1 MSLLEKYQGPADLK
15 KYSRAEL
22 DQLAQEIRKK
32 IIEVSSVNG
41 GHLAPSLGAVELAVA
56 LHAVLDT
63 PKDKIV
69 WDVGHQAYAHKILTG
84 RLDRI
89 NTIRTLGGLSG
100 FPKREESVYD
110 ALTVGHASTSIS
122 AALGMA
128 SGRDLKHEQHSVFAV
143 IGDGSLSG
151 GLAMEGLNNA
161 HGVAKNSNFVVILN
175 DNGMSISKPVGRLNK
190 IFTTMRLSGL
200 YTGLKANTEK
210 FLKMIPMVGKPATKV
225 IEKLVDRTG
234 EMVIKELGNKK
245 YAGFLQDMGFTYIGP
260 IDGHN
265 IAMLMSAIRYA
276 KKFNKGPLLLHVM
289 TKKGKGYL
297 PAEEDPTLFHGIG
310 CFDIKSGQPAAE
322 KDKTYTKI
330 FSEEIVAQAA
340 QDERICALTAAMPD
354 GTGLQRFAEKYPKRF
369 FDVGIAEEHA
379 VTFSA
384 GLSAEGLKPVLAIYS
399 TFLQRAYDQLI
410 HDISLQKLSL
420 FLAIDRGGLVGQD
433 GPTHHGVFDLSFL
446 RHIPGIVLAAPA
458 DGNELKDL
466 ILSGL
471 KFNGLFALRYPRG
484 LAPFMTAERPA
495 RELEIGKGEIVYGQC
510 GAAKVI
516 WAVGSMVIPAIEAAK
531 MAGPDVCVVNARF
544 VKPLDKELLQRTT
557 AAAEKLIT
565 VEENVLEGGF
575 GSAVL
580 ETLQELKLDLPV
592 ERMGLPAQF
601 IEQGSCPELLRKCG
615 LTAENILQK
624 L

>member
-1 MSLLEKYQGPADLK
+1 MLETYQGPADLK

-32 IIEVSSVNG
+32 IIEVVATNG
-41 GHLAPSLGAVELAVA
+41 GHLAPSLGAVDLAVS

-63 PKDKIV
+63 PTDKIV

-89 NTIRTLGGLSG
+89 NTIRTFGGISG

-110 ALTVGHASTSIS
+110 SMTVGHASTSIS

-128 SGRDLKHEQHSVFAV
+128 SARDIKQKQNSVFAV
-143 IGDGSLSG
+143 IGDGALSG
-151 GLAMEGLNNA
+151 GLAMEALNNA
-161 HGVAKNSNFVVILN
+161 EYAVKNSNFVVILN
-175 DNGMSISKPVGRLNK
+175 DNCMSISKPVGRLNK

-200 YTGLKANTEK
+200 YNGLKGNTEK
-210 FLKMIPMVGKPATKV
+210 ILKMIPMVGKPATKI

-234 EMVIKELGNKK
+234 SMVIKELGNKE
-245 YAGFLQDMGFTYIGP
+245 YAGFLQDLGFTYIGP

-265 IAMLMSAIRYA
+265 ITMLMSAIRYA

-297 PAEEDPTLFHGIG
+297 PAENDPTLFHGIG
-310 CFDIKSGQPAAE
+310 CFDIKSGEPTAE
-322 KDKTYTKI
+322 KTKSYTKI
-330 FSEEIVAQAA
+330 FSEEIVRQGE
-340 QDERICALTAAMPD
+340 QDKSICAITAAMPD
-354 GTGLQRFAEKYPKRF
+354 GTGLQAFADKYPKRF

-384 GLSAEGLKPVLAIYS
+384 GLSAEGFKPVLAIYS
-399 TFLQRAYDQLI
+399 TFLQRSYDQLI

-420 FLAIDRGGLVGQD
+420 FLAIDRAGLVGQD

-446 RHIPGIVLAAPA
+446 RHIPNIVLAAPA

-471 KFNGLFALRYPRG
+471 SFNGLFALRYPRG
-484 LAPFMTAERPA
+484 EAPFREAERAAKIVP
-495 RELEIGKGEIVYGQC
+495 IGKGEIVYGQA
-510 GAAKVI
+510 GAPKVI
-516 WAVGSMVIPAIEAAK
+516 WAIGSMVIPAIEAAQK
-531 MAGPDVCVVNARF
+531 SGQEVCVVNARF
-544 VKPLDKELLQRTT
+544 VKPLDKELLQRTVT
-557 AAAEKLIT
+557 AATKLIT
-565 VEENVLEGGF
+565 VEENVLQGGF

-580 ETLQELKLDLPV
+580 ETLEELKIYPLV
-592 ERMGLPAQF
+592 ERLGIPDRF
-601 IEQGSCPELLRKCG
+601 IEQGTSEQLLKQCG
-615 LTAENILQK
+615 LTAEDILQK
-624 L
+624 I